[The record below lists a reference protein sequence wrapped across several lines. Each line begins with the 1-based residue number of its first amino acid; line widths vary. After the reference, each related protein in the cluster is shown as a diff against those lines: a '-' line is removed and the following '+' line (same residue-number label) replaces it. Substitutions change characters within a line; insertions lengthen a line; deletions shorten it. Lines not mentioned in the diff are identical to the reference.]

1 MLLQDFPSLSSKI
14 EDWKGVDIITF
25 QEELHSKVKGSISEK
40 SFYTY
45 FKNDP
50 KKLPRLDVLNLLSQ
64 YAGYSN
70 WIDFQHQ
77 HQSENKKTKRFFY
90 IILATLGV
98 LCISIAFIYY
108 SLNNTH
114 QFSFCFIDADREQ
127 PIIDIPL
134 DIIILKE
141 GESPHHLKSDSLGCF
156 QWKGKDPYLHFVVQ
170 SPYHKTDTIYRS
182 IDRTNSETLQLRTDD
197 YALALYY
204 YANGKVDDWKNRRKE
219 LHNLIADNAV
229 ILQILPYNLGMEV
242 YYKDDFI
249 NKLTTPIP
257 SLQHLEIIET
267 EKKNGQIVKLKFRVG
282 L

>member
-14 EDWKGVDIITF
+14 EDWKGADIITF

-45 FKNDP
+45 FKNSP

-64 YAGYSN
+64 YAGYAN
-70 WIDFQHQ
+70 WKDFQQQ
-77 HQSENKKTKRFFY
+77 HQTQRKNKKSFIVSLIA
-90 IILATLGV
+90 IILLGFSSTF
-98 LCISIAFIYY
+98 LYY
-108 SLNNTH
+108 SLNNTN

-134 DIIILKE
+134 DIIILNE
-141 GESPHHLKSDSLGCF
+141 RESPHYLKSDSLGCF
-156 QWKGKDPYLHFVVQ
+156 QWESKDPYLHFVVQ

-204 YANGKVDDWKNRRKE
+204 YANGKVEDWKNRRKE
-219 LHNLIADNAV
+219 LEDLIANDAI
-229 ILQILPYNLGMEV
+229 ILQILPYNLGVEV
-242 YYKDDFI
+242 YHKNDFI

-267 EKKNGQIVKLKFRVG
+267 QKKNGKIVKLKFRVS